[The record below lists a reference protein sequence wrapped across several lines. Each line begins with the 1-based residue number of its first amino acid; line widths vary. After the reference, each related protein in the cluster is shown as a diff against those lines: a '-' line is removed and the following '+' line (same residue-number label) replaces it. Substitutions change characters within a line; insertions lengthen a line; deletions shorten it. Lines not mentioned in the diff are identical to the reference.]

1 MRQKYSGNQEPLLFI
16 VQSCLV
22 LFYWINK
29 NCIERYEWHNANFTK
44 TSKKLLNIL
53 HHQNEEKNLN
63 LLEIFS
69 KHFEV
74 QMSKTCLTSKSYA

>member
-1 MRQKYSGNQEPLLFI
+1 MSDIMQ
-16 VQSCLV
+16 
-22 LFYWINK
+22 
-29 NCIERYEWHNANFTK
+29 NFTK

-53 HHQNEEKNLN
+53 HYQNEEKNLN

-74 QMSKTCLTSKSYA
+74 QMSKTCLTSKSYAFFRKMKHVSPV